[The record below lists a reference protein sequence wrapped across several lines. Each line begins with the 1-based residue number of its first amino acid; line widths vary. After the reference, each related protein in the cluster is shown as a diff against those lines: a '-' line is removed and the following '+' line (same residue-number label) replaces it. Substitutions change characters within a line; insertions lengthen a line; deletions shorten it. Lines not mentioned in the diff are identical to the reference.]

1 MATVTK
7 SVFSFYFLFSR
18 HSQAANTAVNMHATA
33 LIHNGI
39 SAALTVT
46 FH

>member
-1 MATVTK
+1 MVMATK

-33 LIHNGI
+33 LIHIGI
-39 SAALTVT
+39 STVFAIT
-46 FH
+46 FP